1 MASDDF
7 FSPIAYI
14 GSSNTVNTTCQGG
27 NIQFICAV
35 ISLCLHPKRVV
46 CSSIGV
52 LSSSSSRKPR
62 AMAITVLFC
71 KPLRTDCQTIHMEL

>member
-1 MASDDF
+1 MTSDDF
-7 FSPIAYI
+7 FSPIAHI

-46 CSSIGV
+46 GVFINGV
-52 LSSSSSRKPR
+52 LPSSSWKPR